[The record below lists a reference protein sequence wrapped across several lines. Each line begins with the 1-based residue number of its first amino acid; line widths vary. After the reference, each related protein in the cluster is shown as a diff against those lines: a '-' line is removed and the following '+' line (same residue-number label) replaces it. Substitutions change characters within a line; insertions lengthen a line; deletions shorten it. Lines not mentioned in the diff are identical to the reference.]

1 MLKDILEGSKEVLLE
16 LFEGMR
22 ESSKELWERSME
34 IFEAVDV
41 KLMGSYEEIEAFEK
55 EKESKKSA

>member
-16 LFEGMR
+16 LFQGMS
-22 ESSKELWERSME
+22 ENSKELLERSKE

-55 EKESKKSA
+55 AKESKKSA